1 MYDDIPKA
9 ARFVV
14 NLLSVIGFLT
24 VGWIAVGI
32 FVGISIRAAKWVIAL

>member
-1 MYDDIPKA
+1 MYDDMPKA

-14 NLLSVIGFLT
+14 NLLGVLGILT
-24 VGWIAVGI
+24 AGWVAVGV